1 MNEGRVA
8 RTRGATGSRRRD
20 WWFPRRR
27 DSPRAFDFHMNP
39 LAKHWSSSK
48 NHQMKRRR
56 KYNGWFG
63 GERRR
68 DF

>member
-1 MNEGRVA
+1 MKEEQQEQEELQDLGGG
-8 RTRGATGSRRRD
+8 TGGSRGGEIHQE
-20 WWFPRRR
+20 
-27 DSPRAFDFHMNP
+27 AFDFHMNP